1 MYHFNPIKSCSD
13 FFSKSFECPKVGTLE
28 TMGPFET
35 LTAKLTDDVLCH
47 IGRFFPR
54 VVLFVTLSGVLLV
67 TSNLGDQGR
76 SRMEEAWNSN
86 ISD

>member
-1 MYHFNPIKSCSD
+1 
-13 FFSKSFECPKVGTLE
+13 
-28 TMGPFET
+28 MGPFET

-76 SRMEEAWNSN
+76 SRMEEAWFLVSR
-86 ISD
+86 IDVSQSFPHHFPPLLCTPRC